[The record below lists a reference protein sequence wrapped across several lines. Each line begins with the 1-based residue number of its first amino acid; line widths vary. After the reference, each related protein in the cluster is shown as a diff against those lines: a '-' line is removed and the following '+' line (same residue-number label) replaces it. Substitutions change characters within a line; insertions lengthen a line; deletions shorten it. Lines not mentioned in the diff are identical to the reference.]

1 MAVAQHF
8 AVAHLAAGINRGVVF
23 PIADHIVVPAHQG
36 ADDAHIGLKAR
47 AEGDDPFFMQK
58 AGQSLLQLQVQL
70 QGAVEKPG
78 AAAAGAELFH
88 GAHACLD
95 DLRVGGEAQIVV
107 GPQHDAALTL
117 HHHLYILPGLQGPEV
132 GIHALFLQV
141 GGKRGGIA
149 LFKNIHM
156 FLLFGGCFV
165 LCQPT
170 IG

>member
-47 AEGDDPFFMQK
+47 AEGNDPFFMQK
-58 AGQSLLQLQVQL
+58 AGQGLLQLQVQL

-88 GAHACLD
+88 GAANEPKHRQGQENKED
-95 DLRVGGEAQIVV
+95 QGG
-107 GPQHDAALTL
+107 
-117 HHHLYILPGLQGPEV
+117 QGD
-132 GIHALFLQV
+132 GFFLFLGE
-141 GGKRGGIA
+141 GGLVR
-149 LFKNIHM
+149 HSC
-156 FLLFGGCFV
+156 LLAAFSNGF
-165 LCQPT
+165 P
-170 IG
+170 